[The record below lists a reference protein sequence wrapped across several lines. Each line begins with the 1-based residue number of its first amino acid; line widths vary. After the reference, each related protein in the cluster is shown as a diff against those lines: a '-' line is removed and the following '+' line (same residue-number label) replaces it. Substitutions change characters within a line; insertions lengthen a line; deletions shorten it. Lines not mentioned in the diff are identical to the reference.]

1 MPTYE
6 QLQHLS
12 TEQFRRA
19 CGVKLQTFNR
29 LVEVLAEAKVKQKPG
44 RPSIVSLENQL
55 LLTLEYLRE
64 YRTYFPI
71 AQSWGIHEST
81 VCRMVQKTENTLIK
95 ETDCH
100 LPGMKQL
107 HGSEELSLTVVVMD
121 ATEQAIEKPK
131 KQRLYYSGKKKHH
144 SLKAQIVIAWQ
155 WAQII
160 CCDCEKGSTHDFKLL
175 KKSRVHFQQGQLCL
189 ADAGY
194 QGLHK
199 RHQRSHTPHK
209 KPKGGELTA
218 EQKQEN
224 QLLAAQRIIIE
235 MVFRMLKRFRLLS
248 SRYRNRRRRWGLRL
262 NLIAGL
268 YNFELP

>member
-1 MPTYE
+1 
-6 QLQHLS
+6 
-12 TEQFRRA
+12 
-19 CGVKLQTFNR
+19 
-29 LVEVLAEAKVKQKPG
+29 
-44 RPSIVSLENQL
+44 
-55 LLTLEYLRE
+55 
-64 YRTYFPI
+64 
-71 AQSWGIHEST
+71 
-81 VCRMVQKTENTLIK
+81 
-95 ETDCH
+95 
-100 LPGMKQL
+100 MKQL
-107 HGSEELSLTVVVMD
+107 HGSEELSLTVVVWMP
-121 ATEQAIEKPK
+121 QNRRLKSPK
-131 KQRLYYSGKKKHH
+131 KQHLYYSGKKKHH

-209 KPKGGELTA
+209 KPKGA

-235 MVFRMLKRFRLLS
+235 MVFRMLKRFRILS

-268 YNFELP
+268 YNFELLQPFARGQLFIDNAGLLKRCSKIVKLVATILSLVGSTYPDFRLYFYWS

>member
-1 MPTYE
+1 MPLTRHE
-6 QLQHLS
+6 
-12 TEQFRRA
+12 TAPWFRRVISNSS
-19 CGVKLQTFNR
+19 G
-29 LVEVLAEAKVKQKPG
+29 
-44 RPSIVSLENQL
+44 
-55 LLTLEYLRE
+55 
-64 YRTYFPI
+64 
-71 AQSWGIHEST
+71 
-81 VCRMVQKTENTLIK
+81 
-95 ETDCH
+95 
-100 LPGMKQL
+100 
-107 HGSEELSLTVVVMD
+107 MD

-131 KQRLYYSGKKKHH
+131 KTTSLLLRKKKPH

-209 KPKGGELTA
+209 KPKGA